1 MCHIS
6 DHESRISLFLDTNAS
21 IQKKNWPTSH
31 FFLRS
36 NFSQIIQSCMEKS
49 FSKVFYQTL
58 KLILLCAKINTTR
71 KMSVFGVFSGLYFP
85 AFGMNKEI
93 YKVNLRIQSECG
105 KMHTRKTPN
114 TDNFHAVQHWTKHGS
129 RKLQLFHIRSRIRKI
144 KQEDKSYQTIEN

>member
-71 KMSVFGVFSGLYFP
+71 KMSVFGVFSGLNFP

-129 RKLQLFHIRSRIRKI
+129 RKLQLF
-144 KQEDKSYQTIEN
+144 SY

>member
-71 KMSVFGVFSGLYFP
+71 KMSVFGIFSGLYFP

-114 TDNFHAVQHWTKHGS
+114 TDNFHAVQRWTKHGS

-144 KQEDKSYQTIEN
+144 K